1 MNRRLA
7 VLRSVTIVSVSSY
20 IEYAL
25 GLVVSVW
32 IARALG
38 PADFGRY
45 AFTVWLCG
53 WLITC
58 SNHAL
63 TTSSTKFI
71 AEVDGTGATRI
82 ASHIAHRLSQ
92 VQHLSSLIVMAIF
105 LLVVFIVRPNE
116 WQGFL
121 LPVTALVVIADR
133 KSVV

>member
-7 VLRSVTIVSVSSY
+7 VLRSVTIVSVSTY
-20 IEYAL
+20 IEFAI
-25 GLVVSVW
+25 GFVVSVW

-53 WLITC
+53 WLIVC

-71 AEVDGTGATRI
+71 AEADKRADGLVDLAGKQGDA
-82 ASHIAHRLSQ
+82 
-92 VQHLSSLIVMAIF
+92 LIQKAESTNTTV
-105 LLVVFIVRPNE
+105 
-116 WQGFL
+116 
-121 LPVTALVVIADR
+121 
-133 KSVV
+133 K